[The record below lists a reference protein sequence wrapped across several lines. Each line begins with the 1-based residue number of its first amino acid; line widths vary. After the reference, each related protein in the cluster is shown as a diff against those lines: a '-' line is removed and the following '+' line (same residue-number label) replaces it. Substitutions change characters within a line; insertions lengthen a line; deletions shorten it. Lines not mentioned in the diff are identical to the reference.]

1 MPRGTVFFG
10 FLVVKNSL
18 YTISETKTA
27 KNAVVAIKI
36 KLKSMKFEKLLQLK
50 GRHEIERGLGRAPR
64 RWRLGWG
71 GGGGGGEEDWKGG
84 RKGARTAGLTER
96 KYQTKSCCRDQATAK
111 PVRKA
116 QSLSFPLQNER
127 SRFYL

>member
-50 GRHEIERGLGRAPR
+50 GRHEIEWGLGRAPR
-64 RWRLGWG
+64 RWRLG
-71 GGGGGGEEDWKGG
+71 GGGGGEGRRTGREGG
-84 RKGARTAGLTER
+84 RVQGRLG
-96 KYQTKSCCRDQATAK
+96 
-111 PVRKA
+111 
-116 QSLSFPLQNER
+116 
-127 SRFYL
+127 